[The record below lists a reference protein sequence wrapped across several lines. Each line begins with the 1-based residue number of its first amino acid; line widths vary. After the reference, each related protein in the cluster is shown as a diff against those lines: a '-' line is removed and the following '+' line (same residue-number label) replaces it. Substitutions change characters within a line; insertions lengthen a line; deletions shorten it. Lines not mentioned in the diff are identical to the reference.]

1 MPTII
6 FPPNQQFMAVKIH
19 GHILRARRIFV
30 VDKSPF
36 NEPVKHI
43 IVLATNHNLVN
54 AINADCRRSWQNIKM
69 SRVLVIAADT

>member
-1 MPTII
+1 
-6 FPPNQQFMAVKIH
+6 MAVKFMDIFYVLA
-19 GHILRARRIFV
+19 GFFV

-43 IVLATNHNLVN
+43 IVLATNHNLVS
-54 AINADCRRSWQNIKM
+54 AIDAHCRRSWQNIKM